1 MKKLKATK
9 MKALIFLSI
18 FILGIN
24 SSYLDEEST
33 IKLQKDLDSIP
44 IDKLPI
50 KFRNDSGDKYF
61 LNELFSRKN
70 KSH

>member
-1 MKKLKATK
+1 

-50 KFRNDSGDKYF
+50 KFRSDSGDKYF
-61 LNELFSRKN
+61 LNKLFSRKKQN
-70 KSH
+70 SLSVLIFD